1 MFHDTGADWSISKSD
16 SIELILVLVDLFF
29 ILEKSATLGASP
41 PRGGRGTAAE
51 AAIFEALVKRPIK
64 RN

>member
-29 ILEKSATLGASP
+29 ILENLQLWERLRLGAD
-41 PRGGRGTAAE
+41 GGRRRRRPY
-51 AAIFEALVKRPIK
+51 LKRS
-64 RN
+64 